1 MGSPKATIKAAA
13 IENNASAHGIS
24 NKYKTR
30 AAVIFAHMFLIGN
43 FLLFSCSKIAG
54 ATNAPTTAAIGGA

>member
-24 NKYKTR
+24 NKYKAR
-30 AAVIFAHMFLIGN
+30 AAVIFAHIFLGN
-43 FLLFSCSKIAG
+43 LLLFSCSKIAG